1 MTQKVLVV
9 DDEPSIVTLL
19 TYNLEKE
26 GYQTDV
32 AEDGETAY
40 QLALKESYDF
50 ILLDWM
56 LPKLDGMEVV
66 KKLRQQHV
74 ETPIIMLTAKEDTID
89 RIIGLEMGSDDY
101 MVKPFSPREV
111 IARMK
116 AIQRRMKTTSPVKN
130 EIQNGP
136 IVVHMDTKQV
146 FISGK
151 EISLRKT
158 EYKLLLC
165 FLQHLDEPL
174 SRDYLLEKIWHTDF
188 VGESRIV
195 DVHVSALREKI
206 EENPK
211 KPQYLQTVRG
221 IGYRMVKIDE

>member
-26 GYQTDV
+26 GYQTDI

-40 QLALKESYDF
+40 QLARNGHYDF

-66 KKLRQQHV
+66 KKLRQQHI

-89 RIIGLEMGSDDY
+89 RIIGLEMGADDY

-116 AIQRRMKTTSPVKN
+116 AIQRRMKTTQPIKN
-130 EIQNGP
+130 QIQNGP
-136 IVVHMDTKQV
+136 IVVHTDTKQV
-146 FISGK
+146 FVSGK

-165 FLQHLDEPL
+165 FLQHLNESL

-188 VGESRIV
+188 IGESRIV

-221 IGYRMVKIDE
+221 IGYQMVKIDE

>member
-26 GYQTDV
+26 GYQTDI

-40 QLALKESYDF
+40 QLARSGHYDF

-66 KKLRQQHV
+66 KKLRQQHI

-89 RIIGLEMGSDDY
+89 RIIGLEMGADDY

-116 AIQRRMKTTSPVKN
+116 AIQRRMKTTQPIKN
-130 EIQNGP
+130 QIQNGP
-136 IVVHMDTKQV
+136 IVVHTDTKQV
-146 FISGK
+146 FVSGK

-165 FLQHLDEPL
+165 FLQHLNESL

-188 VGESRIV
+188 IGESRIV